1 MGGGGVGGGG
11 GTAAPN
17 PFASICLVP
26 SVASASDEGVAPQP
40 QPVLGLISDPLE
52 TIVALDKGDETEVLA
67 KESDQPPTD
76 ANLEAKNDAVAI
88 EVLGEEKLGL
98 RLEEQSKAL
107 AKTGE
112 NGEASVGSAVGLVG
126 SSSETFQQLSSAKN
140 PFLGSFGTGFSSS
153 TFTFGSTQDINRLF
167 FFWLFLLVRVRV
179 GNGTREFDKLHDS
192 SYGFPISLQCV
203 WQQKWQHDFVPAF
216 RISSCGNCHSRVRG
230 PKYARASPPRSSFTN
245 RRRERK
251 TGFCR

>member
-1 MGGGGVGGGG
+1 VNQVGSPAEESNPPDTASKKRTASHQILKDDDPDLEDPVAVASGTFRKASDAVLANQQIVKVRRISTTMGGGGVGGGR

-26 SVASASDEGVAPQP
+26 SVASASDEGVAPEP
-40 QPVLGLISDPLE
+40 QPVPGLISDPLE
-52 TIVALDKGDETEVLA
+52 TIVAVDKGDETEVLA

-98 RLEEQSKAL
+98 GLEEQSKAL

-126 SSSETFQQLSSAKN
+126 SSSETF
-140 PFLGSFGTGFSSS
+140 
-153 TFTFGSTQDINRLF
+153 
-167 FFWLFLLVRVRV
+167 
-179 GNGTREFDKLHDS
+179 
-192 SYGFPISLQCV
+192 
-203 WQQKWQHDFVPAF
+203 
-216 RISSCGNCHSRVRG
+216 
-230 PKYARASPPRSSFTN
+230 
-245 RRRERK
+245 
-251 TGFCR
+251 